1 CHCEQRADEHD
12 ERGRPRTPG
21 IVLQIGFPRIAV
33 SHLLYKAMGG
43 ARLSGVHNCCQF
55 RDRALAPEVVFL
67 SPQRLKPSHF
77 RILTA
82 PLKRCSTLYPKEETP
97 ARLPRE
103 QALACVQ
110 ICREKSATSG
120 EGRVSGHCRPRAAR
134 HRAIPKQPNLCSTG

>member
-1 CHCEQRADEHD
+1 
-12 ERGRPRTPG
+12 
-21 IVLQIGFPRIAV
+21 
-33 SHLLYKAMGG
+33 GG

-55 RDRALAPEVVFL
+55 RDRALAPEVMFL

-97 ARLPRE
+97 ARLHRE

-110 ICREKSATSG
+110 IGREKRTTSG
-120 EGRVSGHCRPRAAR
+120 EGRVSGHCRPRARGGPAMPVR
-134 HRAIPKQPNLCSTG
+134 S